1 MKIYTKSKRLIR
13 LTRDVTKYKTHLY
26 LSALRNSTKNQ
37 KENKNGLV

>member
-1 MKIYTKSKRLIR
+1 MKINTKSKRLIR

-26 LSALRNSTKNQ
+26 LSALRNYSKNQ